1 MTPPN
6 KCEAVRRASIRCA
19 DLKECDEL
27 SSEAKILYTRF
38 DEAHWQWVVIV
49 EHDILPLLS
58 PGQEAVAYHSVKVFN
73 RMIEQSIAKAIA
85 GVSAEEGDPQA
96 SALRVLASQLGQLGG
111 QYYSSTGSSL
121 PGGYATSSG
130 GIGSTN
136 LGQATTTWN
145 VTP

>member
-6 KCEAVRRASIRCA
+6 KCEAVRRTSIRCA
-19 DLKECDEL
+19 ALKECDEL

-73 RMIEQSIAKAIA
+73 RMIEERIAKAIA
-85 GVSAEEGDPQA
+85 GVSAEENYPQA
-96 SALRVLASQLGQLGG
+96 DALLSLQRKQLPTQ
-111 QYYSSTGSSL
+111 YSSAGGSL
-121 PGGYATSSG
+121 PGRYATSSSG
-130 GIGSTN
+130 AGSIN